1 MRSAE
6 GGLIP
11 SLFAALGRPPTLP
24 APAISFP
31 WTVAH
36 AKFPAS
42 AASCLAAAYMTTLR
56 QSDRIVVIH

>member
-11 SLFAALGRPPTLP
+11 SLFAALGRPLP